1 MLEYLEKS
9 SSLFW
14 ALLGFIVVICIGGA
28 DILTGSELAFSVFYL
43 IPIGVVTWFSGRNPG
58 LFISLASAV
67 MWFLAD
73 DLSGQAYSQ
82 PLIRYWNTAVRFGFF
97 VVVTILLP
105 ALRALEREKSLA
117 RTDYL
122 TGIANRRHFFELAQT
137 ELERSQRYQ
146 HPITLAYIDLDSFKI
161 VNDQWGHKT
170 GDKLLCAVVDRAKRQ
185 LRSTDTI
192 ARLGGDEFVLLLP
205 ETDQVAAKMVI
216 PKINNVLTDEMRR
229 NGWPV
234 TFSIGVL
241 TCLNAQIPMD
251 ELIKRADGLMYFVK
265 RNGKNAIAYEV
276 FEG

>member
-1 MLEYLEKS
+1 MITS
-9 SSLFW
+9 
-14 ALLGFIVVICIGGA
+14 FIFVISIGAA

-58 LFISLASAV
+58 LFISLVSAV

-73 DLSGQAYSQ
+73 DLSGQSYSQ

-105 ALRALEREKSLA
+105 VLRALEREKSLA

-137 ELERSQRYQ
+137 EIERSQRYQ

-185 LRSTDTI
+185 LRGTDTI

-216 PKINNVLTDEMRR
+216 PKIHNILTDEMRL

-241 TCLNAQIPMD
+241 TCVDAQIPMD